1 MNNKPETFDDLS
13 EDWLNADYKPSEDG
27 LICKEA
33 IEYAAAKIKAESTT
47 HIHKPNPEFH
57 ELADVLDKFEASD
70 IDGAL
75 GEARRITRMSVFEG
89 KKTWPLVKI
98 RDLMNQMNENYTVIV
113 AGSEVIAKVEEV
125 IAATM
130 VAKYYGPKFKLTV
143 PHPQVGILRRR
154 AFGEDEFSKDDL

>member
-1 MNNKPETFDDLS
+1 MNNKHENFDDF
-13 EDWLNADYKPSEDG
+13 EDDFLTRKVVPSEDG
-27 LICKEA
+27 VIAAEA
-33 IEYAAAKIKAESTT
+33 IEYAAAKIKAESTA

-143 PHPQVGILRRR
+143 PHPQIGILRRR
-154 AFGEDEFSKDDL
+154 AFGEDEFNKDDL